1 MCGTRVTLP
10 PDEQFQRGARPEY
23 GQPMFDVGLVGT
35 LTVWV
40 AAVAWRALLGAPP
53 AGPVRFAV
61 VAAVSAAVHLGFHT
75 AATAAPSIA
84 SAIALVLAGWTT
96 FAMWCLWLSRNPSRG
111 FREDDGSD
119 ESDGGGGRGPGEDPP
134 GPDDGPSGDV
144 DWDEFERE
152 FAAYVRLRREPAL
165 D

>member
-1 MCGTRVTLP
+1 
-10 PDEQFQRGARPEY
+10 
-23 GQPMFDVGLVGT
+23 MFDVGLVGT
-35 LTVWV
+35 LAVWV
-40 AAVAWRALLGAPP
+40 AVVAWRALLGAPP

-111 FREDDGSD
+111 FREDDGD
-119 ESDGGGGRGPGEDPP
+119 DSDGGGGRGPGEDPRD
-134 GPDDGPSGDV
+134 PDGGPSGDV
-144 DWDEFERE
+144 DWDAFERE
-152 FAAYVRLRREPAL
+152 FAAYVDRTRTPEPAA